1 MSQNTK
7 KSASYEDMI
16 ARMEEIVSLLESGEL
31 SLEETMKVYKEA
43 LALSEKCSKI
53 LEKFRGE
60 ITLVRN
66 GEEVPLRDEDLR

>member
-7 KSASYEDMI
+7 NPANYEEMI
-16 ARMEEIVSLLESGEL
+16 ARLEEIVASLESGEL
-31 SLEETMKVYKEA
+31 SLDETMRVYKEA
-43 LALSEKCSKI
+43 LTLSEKCSKI

-66 GEEVPLRDEDLR
+66 GEEVPLTDDDLR

>member
-7 KSASYEDMI
+7 KTATYEEMI
-16 ARMEEIVSLLESGEL
+16 SRLEEIVQSMESGEL

-43 LALSEKCSKI
+43 LTLSEKCSKI

-66 GEEVPLRDEDLR
+66 GEEVPLSDDDLR